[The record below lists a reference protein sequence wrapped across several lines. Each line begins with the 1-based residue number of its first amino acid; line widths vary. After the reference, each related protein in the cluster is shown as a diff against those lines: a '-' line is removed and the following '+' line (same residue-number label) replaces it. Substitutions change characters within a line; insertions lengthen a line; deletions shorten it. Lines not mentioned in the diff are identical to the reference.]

1 MPHEITI
8 PEKIVSEEIQSI
20 TEFPDIKLITVVT
33 GIVNADGEFV
43 VPQQFS
49 TFQIRNDMYDEL
61 LSGNPS
67 WDPEKP
73 AGTYFNQDLWHFIDM
88 LR

>member
-8 PEKIVSEEIQSI
+8 PAKTVYEEIQSI
-20 TEFPDIKLITVVT
+20 TEFPDIKLVTVVT
-33 GIVNADGEFV
+33 GIVDDSGQFI

-49 TFQIRNDMYDEL
+49 TFQIQNEMYDEL
-61 LSGNPS
+61 LSANPS